1 VDVNLEEVAMKT
13 LQILG
18 MGCARCHTLAQR
30 TEEAAQALGL
40 EYTIEKVTDFDAI
53 VAAGTMVTPA
63 LVVDGEIKVAGRVP
77 TVDAIRAMLG

>member
-1 VDVNLEEVAMKT
+1 MKT

-18 MGCARCHTLAQR
+18 MGCAKCLTLAQR

-40 EYTIEKVTDFDAI
+40 EYTIQKVTDLDTI
-53 VAAGTMVTPA
+53 VATGAMVTPA

-77 TVDAIRAMLG
+77 TVDTLKTLLG